1 MLVLVSKNMPEKRK
15 QCNNFMINFHSF
27 SYYNYNVIIL
37 FICFLFS
44 SRLAKY
50 RLSGSSLLVGSDFLH
65 LLFVFS
71 LFVLYRCI
79 I

>member
-1 MLVLVSKNMPEKRK
+1 MLFLVSENMPEKRK

-27 SYYNYNVIIL
+27 SYYNVIIF
-37 FICFLFS
+37 FICFLLS

-71 LFVLYRCI
+71 PFVFI
-79 I
+79 